1 MEMGIPVHPKSYQNK
16 IVEGNSDFDTLELQN
31 YIYTVTE
38 PRLDDL
44 NPTQP
49 WADAEFLERVNY
61 KVINPG
67 EAWKLRPEVWD
78 QFINEYDK
86 FDYTYNQR
94 MRRQLKKIMDELVRN
109 PESRQLYL
117 SIWDPFED
125 IDGLGG
131 QYRVPC
137 SLGYQFQFR
146 QGQLH
151 MTYMMRSS
159 DLATHFENDVYLA
172 HKLQCYVAQ
181 QTNLPV
187 GRFTHYIASLHLFRK
202 DGEGVF

>member
-1 MEMGIPVHPKSYQNK
+1 MGIPVHPKSYQNK

-38 PRLDDL
+38 PQLGHL

-49 WADAEFLERVNY
+49 WADVEFTERVSNRM
-61 KVINPG
+61 INPG
-67 EAWKLRPEVWD
+67 EAWKARPEVWE
-78 QFINEYDK
+78 QFLDDRGH
-86 FDYTYNQR
+86 FDYTYPQR
-94 MRRQLKKIMDELVRN
+94 MFGQISPIIGELQDN
-109 PESRQLYL
+109 PDSRQLFL
-117 SIWDPFED
+117 SIWDPRD
-125 IDGLGG
+125 IHSVGG
-131 QYRVPC
+131 KERIPC
-137 SLGYQFQFR
+137 SLGYLFQAR

-202 DGEGVF
+202 DGEGIF